1 MIAACGARSPATA
14 LAARQQAEEG
24 VPAARQDD
32 RHVEVNAR
40 FIEPGGFADLVVAR
54 RRLAPVDRRQVATVT
69 DASRSG

>member
-14 LAARQQAEEG
+14 LAARQQVKEG
-24 VPAARQDD
+24 LPAARQDD
-32 RHVEVNAR
+32 REVNAR